1 MLKRGVDIL
10 LSIIA
15 VILLSPLFIV
25 LSILIKLDSRGDI
38 FFRQERVG
46 KNGKIFLIYKFRTH
60 LAGSEDKGPKITTR
74 NDPRITNAG
83 KVIRF
88 LGLDELPQL
97 VNVLKGEMGIIGPKP
112 EIPSIVAIYS
122 EKERIVLSTLPGI
135 ISPTQLLGKSE
146 IHKFPEIED
155 DVEEYYIKF
164 ILPEKLSIDLDYV
177 NDDRPFRD
185 LRYLLKG
192 LSAVKQFKPFK
203 LSKQPDRDER
213 KNVLI
218 VGTGDAGE
226 LILNELHKNPGLEC
240 NVIGFVDNDPKK
252 FSSKINGVSVL
263 GRIYDIPELSIKNR
277 IDEVIIARPDLS
289 AKGLRAIIQFCKKGN
304 VRYKLVSAV
313 EDLSSGRVNIS
324 SIKNVD
330 VADLLGRQPVKLDIS
345 SIDKFIKGKRILI
358 TGAGGSIGSELCRQI
373 IPFQPD
379 TLILIDK
386 NENYLHEVETEFC
399 DFPNANFY
407 LCDVIDE
414 RYMNMIFKRH
424 QPEIV
429 FHTAAYKHVPM
440 MERHKEKAVINNVYG
455 TKIIADLSDK
465 FGAAEFVLVST
476 DKAVKPVS
484 VMGATKRV
492 AELYIQG
499 LSSISKTRFITVRFG
514 NVLNS
519 RGSVIPTFL
528 RQIETGGPITITH
541 PEVKRYFMT
550 IPEASQLILQS
561 TVLGDNGDI
570 LILDMGKPIKIVE
583 LVKDLL
589 KTQGLKAG
597 RDIEIKFT
605 GLRPGEKLNEELTL
619 NGEKLFPT
627 HHSKIKVI
635 KSNNHSSQTFKNG
648 NIDEKVE
655 ELYRLAIEINTNE
668 LINTLGEMIPDYKP
682 WSDAADER
690 TRNQS
695 LEH

>member
-1 MLKRGVDIL
+1 MLKRVFDIL
-10 LSIIA
+10 ISIIA
-15 VILLSPLFIV
+15 ILLLSPLFII
-25 LSILIKLDSRGDI
+25 LSILIKLDSRGNI
-38 FFRQERVG
+38 FFKQERVG
-46 KNGKIFLIYKFRTH
+46 KNGDKLLIYKFRT
-60 LAGSEDKGPKITTR
+60 LITGSEDKGPKITTK
-74 NDPRITNAG
+74 NDLRITTAG
-83 KVIRF
+83 KAIRF
-88 LGLDELPQL
+88 FGLDELPQL
-97 VNVLKGEMGIIGPKP
+97 INVLKGEMSIIGPKP
-112 EIPSIVAIYS
+112 EIPSIVMLYS
-122 EKERIVLSTLPGI
+122 EIDKKVLSTLPGI

-146 IHKFPEIED
+146 MHKFPEIID

-177 NDDRPFRD
+177 NDDKPFRD
-185 LRYLLKG
+185 LRYLLGG
-192 LSAVKQFKPFK
+192 LRSFKPFKPFK
-203 LSKQPDRDER
+203 LFKPFDEDER

-218 VGTGDAGE
+218 VGGGDAGE
-226 LILNELHKNPGLEC
+226 LILKELFNNPGLKC

-252 FSSKINGVSVL
+252 FSSKINGVTVL
-263 GRIYDIPELSIKNR
+263 GRIYDIPELSIKSR

-289 AKGLRAIIQFCKKGN
+289 SKDLKAIIEFCKKGN

-313 EDLSSGRVNIS
+313 EDLSSRRVNIS

-345 SIDKFIKGKRILI
+345 SIEKFIKGKKILI

-386 NENYLHEVETEFC
+386 NENYLHEVETEFR
-399 DFPNANFY
+399 DFPNAHFY
-407 LCDVIDE
+407 LCDVIE
-414 RYMNMIFKRH
+414 ENYMNIIFKRH
-424 QPEIV
+424 QPQIV
-429 FHTAAYKHVPM
+429 FHAAAYKHVPM

-455 TKIIADLSDK
+455 TKIIADLSDR
-465 FGAAEFVLVST
+465 FGVTEFVLVST

-484 VMGATKRV
+484 VMGATKRI

-499 LSSISKTRFITVRFG
+499 LSSGSKTRFITVRFG

-570 LILDMGKPIKIVE
+570 FILDMGKPIKIVE
-583 LVKDLL
+583 LVKELL
-589 KTQGLKAG
+589 KTQGLKGG

-605 GLRPGEKLNEELTL
+605 GLRPGEKLNEELTI
-619 NGEKLFPT
+619 NGEKLLPT
-627 HHSKIKVI
+627 RHSKIKVI
-635 KSNNHSSQTFKNG
+635 KSNNHSSHTLKNG
-648 NIDEKVE
+648 DINGKVE
-655 ELYRLAIEINTNE
+655 ELYRLALEINTPE
-668 LINTLGEMIPDYKP
+668 LINRLSEIIHDYKP
-682 WSDAADER
+682 WSD
-690 TRNQS
+690 TRD
-695 LEH
+695 